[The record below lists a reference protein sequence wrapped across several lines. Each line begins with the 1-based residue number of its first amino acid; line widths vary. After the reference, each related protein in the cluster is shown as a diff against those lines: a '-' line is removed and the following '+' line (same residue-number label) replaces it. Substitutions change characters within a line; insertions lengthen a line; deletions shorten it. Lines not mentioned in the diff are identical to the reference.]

1 MARYSWIRQVAA
13 IGGRYSIATL
23 GPLSVSGANFVA
35 SLALLRALPKAE
47 FGLVA
52 FLLVVIGF
60 CFSLSNALIVAP
72 YSVVANRPAFSA
84 EEAQTFFKANLLFS
98 LSVGVVCAG
107 ISYGIHAGG
116 TTTTLLFG
124 VFGCFA
130 MLRWFARAHAY
141 SVHAPLR
148 VVAVDVAY
156 AILMLS
162 GLATTWL
169 LHNLTLETALTVY
182 TFAAA
187 AAVGASGISYLKM
200 QFIEAFA
207 GSLRGY
213 AYIWRDQ
220 SRWTLLGVA
229 STEATLNA
237 HAYLVTLIAGP
248 AAFAPLAAAAL
259 FLKPVSM
266 CSISLT
272 QLERPAMARAIA
284 EGHVDEAVL
293 RSRHFRW
300 AIMLVWTG
308 TVSVAAFV
316 FLWFPT
322 LILPAH
328 YDPTTVMAAAALWAC
343 IEGIQSWVVP
353 DAALL
358 QAADRF
364 RMLATVTILSGVVTI
379 VVAFLLL
386 IAAGPV
392 ASLGGAVLGQIIVAQ
407 RFTAFK
413 RSWRSGL

>member
-1 MARYSWIRQVAA
+1 
-13 IGGRYSIATL
+13 
-23 GPLSVSGANFVA
+23 
-35 SLALLRALPKAE
+35 
-47 FGLVA
+47 
-52 FLLVVIGF
+52 
-60 CFSLSNALIVAP
+60 
-72 YSVVANRPAFSA
+72 
-84 EEAQTFFKANLLFS
+84 
-98 LSVGVVCAG
+98 
-107 ISYGIHAGG
+107 
-116 TTTTLLFG
+116 
-124 VFGCFA
+124 
-130 MLRWFARAHAY
+130 
-141 SVHAPLR
+141 
-148 VVAVDVAY
+148 
-156 AILMLS
+156 
-162 GLATTWL
+162 
-169 LHNLTLETALTVY
+169 
-182 TFAAA
+182 
-187 AAVGASGISYLKM
+187 
-200 QFIEAFA
+200 
-207 GSLRGY
+207 
-213 AYIWRDQ
+213 
-220 SRWTLLGVA
+220 
-229 STEATLNA
+229 
-237 HAYLVTLIAGP
+237 
-248 AAFAPLAAAAL
+248 
-259 FLKPVSM
+259 
-266 CSISLT
+266 
-272 QLERPAMARAIA
+272 MARAIA